1 MPQNFLACDREQ
13 ELMLPPSLREW
24 LPEDHLAS
32 TSGEISSSASSISP
46 PRVRCGTDAWGC
58 DLSVGTSKNRLRLG
72 PRWALRAAR
81 FVASRYAAQAT
92 RSGLGLLSVAPGH
105 HVGAKSKRARDR
117 ARRQQLIVRR
127 LSSDLDDRALHGTEE
142 RERGRPVGTD
152 APSRLYVVKRMI
164 VVPL

>member
-1 MPQNFLACDREQ
+1 
-13 ELMLPPSLREW
+13 
-24 LPEDHLAS
+24 
-32 TSGEISSSASSISP
+32 
-46 PRVRCGTDAWGC
+46 
-58 DLSVGTSKNRLRLG
+58 
-72 PRWALRAAR
+72 
-81 FVASRYAAQAT
+81 
-92 RSGLGLLSVAPGH
+92 LGLLSVAPGH